1 MTFLVSALFT
11 CTKFCNF
18 DTSKAINS
26 SRGNSCLHSEYIFTL
41 SAAASL
47 KLEEVASGSVR
58 EDSTDTPAANGVVGA
73 REGGGGEGKREG
85 EEGEKKE
92 ATKEQW
98 RQSLPEQDMNI
109 ETLESSP
116 KGRRQLNSESEPL

>member
-11 CTKFCNF
+11 RTKFCNF

-26 SRGNSCLHSEYIFTL
+26 SRGNSCLHSENIFTL

-58 EDSTDTPAANGVVGA
+58 EDLTDPPAANGVARA
-73 REGGGGEGKREG
+73 REGEGGEGKR
-85 EEGEKKE
+85 EGEKKE